1 MPVWKRLWLLFTVIW
16 VVVGALRIVTYAV
29 FGEPGYGQF
38 VQPVILTIA
47 VPAVVYVPLWVWAR
61 WRARRKG
68 DS

>member
-1 MPVWKRLWLLFTVIW
+1 MPVWKRLWLLFSVIW
-16 VVVGALRIVTYAV
+16 VVVGVLRIVTYAI
-29 FGEPGYGQF
+29 FGEPGIVQF

-47 VPAVVYVPLWVWAR
+47 VPAVVYVPLWGWAR